1 MTVVGGENMNRHV
14 EAHTVCR
21 ARGTTA
27 INETHRDSRGKI
39 DDVDAGNL
47 ERICLL
53 QTGYFKAKQAFFR
66 FSLNDVPPEDIAFLL
81 QRYFPGQTQTMQP
94 LLAKEYYAQRKEIAA
109 LFDYRLW
116 SDEDLP
122 ALLNQATLLAK
133 ADVTPAFLLTELMA
147 VLIGQRIVRPG
158 YTTLQTIIR
167 DALSAER
174 QRLEQLVEE
183 ALDATA
189 RDVLQKLL
197 AHENTLSELAAIKQD
212 AKNFGHKMMVAE
224 RQKRATL
231 APLYAMAKALLPRLD
246 ISQLNIA
253 YYASLANFYTVYD
266 LRRLKSGQCNL
277 YLLCYVWQRYR
288 QLSDNLVD
296 ALGYHMKRLE
306 DDTKEIANKQVVQI
320 QAERQQAV
328 PRVGRLLLLYVDDTL
343 DDTTPFGSVRRQAF
357 SIMPREALLST
368 GKLLAEKPVNQMDL
382 RWQAVDKQSG
392 RCTKNIRPLSMALD
406 FDSSVAESPWLAA
419 LQIG

>member
-122 ALLNQATLLAK
+122 TLLNQATLLAK

-174 QRLEQLVEE
+174 QRLEQLIEE
-183 ALDATA
+183 ALDRSEEHIGPKYIVSYTDFGNA
-189 RDVLQKLL
+189 LL
-197 AHENTLSELAAIKQD
+197 A
-212 AKNFGHKMMVAE
+212 
-224 RQKRATL
+224 RA
-231 APLYAMAKALLPRLD
+231 
-246 ISQLNIA
+246 
-253 YYASLANFYTVYD
+253 
-266 LRRLKSGQCNL
+266 
-277 YLLCYVWQRYR
+277 
-288 QLSDNLVD
+288 
-296 ALGYHMKRLE
+296 LE
-306 DDTKEIANKQVVQI
+306 
-320 QAERQQAV
+320 
-328 PRVGRLLLLYVDDTL
+328 
-343 DDTTPFGSVRRQAF
+343 S
-357 SIMPREALLST
+357 
-368 GKLLAEKPVNQMDL
+368 
-382 RWQAVDKQSG
+382 
-392 RCTKNIRPLSMALD
+392 RPGAR
-406 FDSSVAESPWLAA
+406 P
-419 LQIG
+419 